1 MSEQLSN
8 EKEREKSSSEK
19 DWWRSDRLDAIWWG
33 ITFVWGALV
42 LVAETTNYAA
52 NFSWWNGW
60 GVFFTGIGVAALI
73 GTVIRLQMPAY
84 RKKWVGSLIAGLI
97 MLAIGLGN
105 LVDSDWVWILV
116 LIVIGVSILIHVLI
130 RKR

>member
-60 GVFFTGIGVAALI
+60 GVFFTGIGVVALI

-116 LIVIGVSILIHVLI
+116 LIIIGVSILIHVLI

>member
-84 RKKWVGSLIAGLI
+84 RKKWIGGLI
-97 MLAIGLGN
+97 FGTILLAIGLSTWESAG
-105 LVDSDWVWILV
+105 WIWIV
-116 LIVIGVSILIHVLI
+116 LLLAVGIITLRGALT
-130 RKR
+130 R